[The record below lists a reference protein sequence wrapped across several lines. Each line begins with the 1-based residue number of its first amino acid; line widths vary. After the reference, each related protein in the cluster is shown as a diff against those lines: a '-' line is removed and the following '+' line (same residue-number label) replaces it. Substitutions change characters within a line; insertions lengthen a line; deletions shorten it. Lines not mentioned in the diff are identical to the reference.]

1 MEIEKINDRLIKV
14 ETGLGEQRIEITNIK
29 EDVNDMKQHQVNSD
43 NTISDIKEMTI
54 ILRESVTKQS
64 ETNDY
69 IKEMIG
75 EFKQMFEKIGCKQDD
90 YEKINNDRYIEMI
103 KENGKQNCEVKE
115 EKIDELKNRKDSF
128 RDWAGQFG
136 IKVLEFAI
144 AGGLI
149 TGVIFAILK
158 IGQFIP

>member
-1 MEIEKINDRLIKV
+1 MEIEKFNDRLIKV
-14 ETGLGEQRIEITNIK
+14 ETGLGEQKIEIINIK
-29 EDVNDMKQHQVNSD
+29 EDVNDMKKHQVNSD
-43 NTISDIKEMTI
+43 NNISDVKEMTI
-54 ILRESVTKQS
+54 VLRESVSKQS
-64 ETNDY
+64 ETNEY

-75 EFKQMFEKIGCKQDD
+75 EFKQMFEKISCKQDD

-115 EKIDELKNRKDSF
+115 DKIDELKNRKDSF
-128 RDWAGQFG
+128 IDWASKFG
-136 IKVLEFAI
+136 MKVLEFAI

-149 TGVIFAILK
+149 TGVIFAVLK